1 LTLSVPDEGYSR
13 KFDFY
18 VIVTVKFDI
27 VMFQVKSKQKT
38 KAMGVLDIYGFEV
51 FEVSFFLKLNF
62 NTKSTSIDPW
72 Y

>member
-18 VIVTVKFDI
+18 VIITVKFDI

-38 KAMGVLDIYGFEV
+38 KAMGVLDIYGFEAKTIMQNLPLTA
-51 FEVSFFLKLNF
+51 F
-62 NTKSTSIDPW
+62 
-72 Y
+72 

>member
-51 FEVSFFLKLNF
+51 FEVSFF
-62 NTKSTSIDPW
+62 
-72 Y
+72 